1 MTVDEDVWWKN
12 ISVYQIWPASFKD
25 SNGDGIGDIPGIIST
40 LDYVK
45 SLGVDVIWL
54 SPMYESP
61 QEDMGYD
68 ISDYQKIHGAY
79 GTMENMNDL
88 ILQVH
93 KRGMKLILDL
103 VINHTSVEH
112 KWFQESRSSKTSPK
126 RDWYIWKPPKYDA
139 NGNRLPPNNWASV
152 FSGSAWEYDELTDE
166 YYLHIF
172 AKGQPDLNWENA
184 TTRQAIYDE
193 AIIFWLEKGIDG
205 FRIDT
210 AAMYSKDQTFD
221 NVPIVNP
228 NCQWQPC
235 ISMYQNGP
243 RIHEFHKEMY
253 QKTFSKYDAF
263 TVGEIGSASVEE
275 SLKYVSLKANELNMM
290 FLFDMLGIGI
300 GRPPIS
306 KDLVRF
312 KNVIKKNFLLMDE
325 GDGWSTFYLEN
336 HDQPRSISVFGDDS
350 SKYREKSGKLLTLLQ
365 TTLSGTLFLYQG
377 QEIGMTNIPKDWPI
391 ECYLDIESNN
401 YYKENGVKSLGH
413 INQLARD
420 NGRTPVQWNGSKNA
434 GFTTGEPWMR
444 INDNYPYLNIQAQ
457 ESDPESLLAFW
468 KRCLKM
474 RKMHK
479 SFFIHGK
486 LNIIDENNEDVLYY
500 SKDSGDGCAY
510 VALNFSRSRQRFV
523 NHLSSN
529 LQLLVSNLS
538 FSDSQWLEPFE
549 GRVYLCE

>member
-1 MTVDEDVWWKN
+1 MTVDVDVWWKN
-12 ISVYQIWPASFKD
+12 VSVYQIWPASFKD
-25 SNGDGIGDIPGIIST
+25 SNGDGIGDIPGITST

-45 SLGVDVIWL
+45 NLGVDVIWL

-68 ISDYQKIHGAY
+68 ISDYQKIHAAY
-79 GTMENMNDL
+79 GTMDDMNDL

-112 KWFQESRSSKTSPK
+112 KWFQESRSSKSNPK
-126 RDWYIWKPPKYDA
+126 RDWYIWKPPRYDV

-152 FSGSAWEYDELTDE
+152 FSGSAWEYDRLTDE

-193 AIIFWLEKGIDG
+193 AITFWLEKGIDG

-210 AAMYSKDQTFD
+210 AAMYSKVQSFD
-221 NVPIVNP
+221 DVPIVNP

-235 ISMYQNGP
+235 NGMYQNGP
-243 RIHEFHKEMY
+243 RIHEFHKEMNE
-253 QKTFSKYDAF
+253 KTFSKYDVF

-275 SLKYVSLKANELNMM
+275 SLKYVSQKANELNMM

-300 GRPPIS
+300 GRLPIS

-312 KNVIKKNFLLMDE
+312 KKVIEKNFLLMDE
-325 GDGWSTFYLEN
+325 EDGWSTFYLEN

-350 SKYREKSGKLLTLLQ
+350 PKYRERSGKLLALLQ

-391 ECYLDIESNN
+391 ECYLDIESKN
-401 YYKENGVKSLGH
+401 YYKENGMNSLGH

-444 INDNYPYLNIQAQ
+444 INDNFPYVNVQAQ
-457 ESDPESLLAFW
+457 ESDPESLLVFW
-468 KRCLKM
+468 KRCLEM
-474 RKMHK
+474 RKSHK
-479 SFFIHGK
+479 VFFIHGK
-486 LNIIDENNEDVLYY
+486 LSIIDERNGDVFYY
-500 SKDSGDGCAY
+500 SKESGDSFAY
-510 VALNFSRSRQRFV
+510 VALNFSRSRQKFV
-523 NHLSSN
+523 NHLSTN
-529 LQLLVSNLS
+529 LQFLVSNVPC
-538 FSDSQWLEPFE
+538 SDSKWLEPFE
-549 GRVYLCE
+549 GRVYLSV